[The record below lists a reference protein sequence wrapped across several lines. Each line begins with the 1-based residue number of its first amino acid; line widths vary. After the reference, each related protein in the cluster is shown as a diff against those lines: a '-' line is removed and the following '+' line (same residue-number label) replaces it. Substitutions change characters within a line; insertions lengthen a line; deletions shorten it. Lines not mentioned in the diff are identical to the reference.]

1 MNIRTHRVEYETHI
15 HNHPL
20 MDIQRMNYRVIT
32 RVKKQIPRKEE
43 SLLYSFFFEKDVG
56 VPYVGIK
63 KASGNPEALY

>member
-1 MNIRTHRVEYETHI
+1 
-15 HNHPL
+15 